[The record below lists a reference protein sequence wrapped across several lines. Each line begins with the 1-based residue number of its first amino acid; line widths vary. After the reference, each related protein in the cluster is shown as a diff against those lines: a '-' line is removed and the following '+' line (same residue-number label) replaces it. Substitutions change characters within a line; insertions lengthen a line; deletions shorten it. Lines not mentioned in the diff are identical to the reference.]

1 MKHVHVKAFDIP
13 GAWYQTL
20 EEIWL
25 NGDNYEVGYGSEST
39 MTRKLNV
46 SIEITNPETRP
57 LIAEKAPCD
66 MKYVTSYALQYLWAG
81 MKTDEE
87 TYTYG
92 SRLREPID
100 QVSKVIERY
109 VKEPNDRQ
117 LTLLIRQPLDILK
130 TIDGMRHEP
139 PCLTVMDTEIMEN
152 HLNMTCYFR
161 SWDAF
166 AGLPAN
172 IAGIQI
178 FNEALVNEINK
189 RAGTYY
195 KTGKLIFH
203 SKNCHIYSRLY
214 NLVEELVKPK
224 KRFPAEAGGII
235 KN

>member
-39 MTRKLNV
+39 MTRTLNV

-92 SRLREPID
+92 SRLREPVD

-117 LTLLIRQPLDILK
+117 LTLLIRQPHDILK

-214 NLVEELVKPK
+214 DLVEELVKPK
-224 KRFPAEAGGII
+224 KDSRRKLGES
-235 KN
+235 

>member
-1 MKHVHVKAFDIP
+1 VKHVHVKAFDIP

-46 SIEITNPETRP
+46 S
-57 LIAEKAPCD
+57 D

-92 SRLREPID
+92 SRLREPVD

-117 LTLLIRQPLDILK
+117 LTLLIRQPHDILK

-139 PCLTVMDTEIMEN
+139 PCEIMEN

-214 NLVEELVKPK
+214 DLVEELVKPK
-224 KRFPAEAGGII
+224 KDSRRKLGES
-235 KN
+235 

>member
-1 MKHVHVKAFDIP
+1 MKYVHVKAFDIP

-92 SRLREPID
+92 SRLREPVD

-130 TIDGMRHEP
+130 TINGMRHEP

-189 RAGTYY
+189 RAGTYH

-214 NLVEELVKPK
+214 DLVEELVKPK
-224 KRFPAEAGGII
+224 KDSRRKLGES
-235 KN
+235 

>member
-25 NGDNYEVGYGSEST
+25 NGDDYEVGYGSEST

-92 SRLREPID
+92 SRLREPVD
-100 QVSKVIERY
+100 QVSMVIERY

-117 LTLLIRQPLDILK
+117 LTLLIRQPIDILK

-139 PCLTVMDTEIMEN
+139 PCLTVMDTEIMN
-152 HLNMTCYFR
+152 NQLHMTCYFR

-189 RAGTYY
+189 RAGTRYT
-195 KTGKLIFH
+195 TGKLIFH

-214 NLVEELVKPK
+214 DLVEELVKPEK
-224 KRFPAEAGGII
+224 DSRRKLGES
-235 KN
+235 

>member
-25 NGDNYEVGYGSEST
+25 NGDDYEVGYGSEST

-46 SIEITNPETRP
+46 SIEITNPDTRP

-92 SRLREPID
+92 SRLREPVD
-100 QVSKVIERY
+100 QVAHVIERY

-117 LTLLIRQPLDILK
+117 LTLLIRQPIDILK

-139 PCLTVMDTEIMEN
+139 PCLTVMDTEIMN
-152 HLNMTCYFR
+152 NQLHMTCYFR

-189 RAGTYY
+189 RAGTKYT
-195 KTGKLIFH
+195 TGKLVFH

-214 NLVEELVKPK
+214 DLVEELVKPEK
-224 KRFPAEAGGII
+224 DSRRKLGES
-235 KN
+235 

>member
-25 NGDNYEVGYGSEST
+25 NGDDYEVGYGSEST

-46 SIEITNPETRP
+46 SIEITNPDTRP

-81 MKTDEE
+81 IKTDEE

-92 SRLREPID
+92 SRLREPVD
-100 QVSKVIERY
+100 QVAHVIERY

-117 LTLLIRQPLDILK
+117 LTLLIRQPIDILK

-139 PCLTVMDTEIMEN
+139 PCLTVMDTEIMN
-152 HLNMTCYFR
+152 NQLHMTCYFR

-189 RAGTYY
+189 KAGTRYT
-195 KTGKLIFH
+195 TGKLIFH

-214 NLVEELVKPK
+214 DLVEELVKPEK
-224 KRFPAEAGGII
+224 DSRRKHGES
-235 KN
+235 